1 MKKVNF
7 LDISMAYWIN
17 IFVKFEISVFIRDN
31 SGLFKIIFV
40 YFMNLLRLYFCLLY
54 ISELSI
60 YFNVRTELLFFNF

>member
-60 YFNVRTELLFFNF
+60 YFNVRTESLFF

>member
-40 YFMNLLRLYFCLLY
+40 YFMNLLRLYFCLLC